1 MAVAAACKEMCYI
14 ILCLCNIFI
23 SMENVLLQYIF
34 ISICIYLYIYV
45 LAVILS
51 DMRLVT
57 QTHLT
62 DWLPVCGQ
70 KVSGEMFVVYTMNA
84 LLHIQ
89 YQLDGIH

>member
-1 MAVAAACKEMCYI
+1 MVLQGCVLPWMKHLSVFDHLSLHHRQEQSDMAVAAACKEMCDI

-57 QTHLT
+57 
-62 DWLPVCGQ
+62 
-70 KVSGEMFVVYTMNA
+70 
-84 LLHIQ
+84 
-89 YQLDGIH
+89 